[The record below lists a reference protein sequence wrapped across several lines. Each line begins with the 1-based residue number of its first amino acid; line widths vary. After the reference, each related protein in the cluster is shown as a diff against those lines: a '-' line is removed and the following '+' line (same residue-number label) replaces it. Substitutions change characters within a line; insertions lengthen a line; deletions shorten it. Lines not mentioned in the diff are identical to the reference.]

1 MSKLSTPYEVK
12 FYSRRLELVGQIL
25 SGLVHGAD
33 IITVEDFDDGES
45 HYDFAYCEE
54 MVSASIGLADA
65 VLRALDPED
74 EVGEV

>member
-12 FYSRRLELVGQIL
+12 FYSRRLELVGHIL
-25 SGLVHGAD
+25 GGLVHGQEVMA
-33 IITVEDFDDGES
+33 IDDGGEGR
-45 HYDFAYCEE
+45 YDFAYCEE

-65 VLRALDPED
+65 VLRALDPGD